1 MFFRNLLLLGVGV
14 AFLWGSKGVSYAAE
28 LHTKNVIEKKD
39 ETPENENFE
48 VPEEYLSW
56 FKSLKKEM
64 LDKGISAKTVDTALG
79 KNYYH
84 PKPEVVKID
93 RRQIEFVLTSTDYL
107 NRMIDANKVRKGQ
120 QKYKEL
126 YPLFYDMEEKYGVP
140 FEYIVAFWGMETN
153 YGVNFGKFNIIES
166 LVQMSYDKRRP
177 LFFREQLFEALKM
190 IDNWGIDYTKM
201 QGSWAGAMGH
211 FQFMPSTIN
220 AYAIDYNVDGK
231 IDIWHSFE
239 DAAASAANY
248 ISKLGW
254 QKDIPW
260 GMEVSLPWDFDYALT
275 GRNNLKSV
283 AEWKKS
289 GVKTIANQTLPL
301 DDKLQVAIIV
311 PEGKKGRAYL
321 ITENFK
327 KILVWNRS
335 ENYALGVGVLSDYIK
350 NGKKWQRFE
359 QHPAVRI
366 KTDDVLKIQDFIN
379 KLGLFKLVADGQ
391 LGPETREAIK
401 KVQKQAKLPQ
411 DGYPDYQLLQ
421 KINSYN
427 PEIGFAI
434 PVPIP
439 KTQKNADKK

>member
-1 MFFRNLLLLGVGV
+1 MKFLFKSTCYFLLSVCAMGWK
-14 AFLWGSKGVSYAAE
+14 ASYAAE
-28 LHTKNVIEKKD
+28 DFSVWKDSFYQEAIHAGISKDILDKYVPRMTLLPRVIKLDMSK
-39 ETPENENFE
+39 P
-48 VPEEYLSW
+48 EYLQNFFDYTRVRVSDHRIARGQ
-56 FKSLKKEM
+56 KM
-64 LDKGISAKTVDTALG
+64 L
-79 KNYYH
+79 
-84 PKPEVVKID
+84 
-93 RRQIEFVLTSTDYL
+93 
-107 NRMIDANKVRKGQ
+107 
-120 QKYKEL
+120 QKYKTWL
-126 YPLFYDMEEKYGVP
+126 KRVSDQYGVP
-140 FEYIVAFWGMETN
+140 PAYLVALWGMETN
-153 YGVNFGKFNIIES
+153 YGRNFGHFNIIEA

-391 LGPETREAIK
+391 LGQETREAIK

-411 DGYPDYQLLQ
+411 DGYPDYQLLE

-427 PEIGFAI
+427 PDIGFAI
-434 PVPIP
+434 PVPLP
-439 KTQKNADKK
+439 KAQKNSVKN